1 MVSHFNFPS
10 TLRVICFY
18 ALHSPLLCFSY
29 VPRTTSVSQIFVFLD
44 VLHRDMPNVTISNIH
59 LQSCN
64 QMSRRGSVSLN
75 TSKWCTYVRNI
86 DEIKLGASTLIPSLA
101 GLSFTAFIPRLSIYF
116 LAVILF
122 LDNGSQVPAT
132 EGSQRCSPLVKRGD
146 QRCGQREGRYEL
158 DQPKIC
164 LLPPVFSSP

>member
-86 DEIKLGASTLIPSLA
+86 DEIKLGASTFNAHSQFGWALLHSLYTAPIYIFSCRYPLSRQWKPSP
-101 GLSFTAFIPRLSIYF
+101 SDRR
-116 LAVILF
+116 V
-122 LDNGSQVPAT
+122 AT
-132 EGSQRCSPLVKRGD
+132 M
-146 QRCGQREGRYEL
+146 
-158 DQPKIC
+158 
-164 LLPPVFSSP
+164 LPPR